1 MKINITLLMLVSLSA
16 LMEAKAASVLLYSPG
31 KIHSTKKGTSS
42 STSTKESTT
51 KSSTSASSTASASS
65 SSSSVDPAIMSQIE
79 KDFNN
84 ALNGAVVPELGDSMS
99 WAGGTLTRT
108 KKGELRYVN
117 TNNGYYEA
125 TLKSTA
131 DIPKLARENSDINNT
146 WIAHYGVDIGN
157 LTNDNAKNQQD
168 AYRTSI
174 SHVATHGLQAQYNK
188 DNPWK
193 FDKGIAAY
201 NENGKTIFTLNG
213 KVVSMNELQNSN
225 EYKALTGANVV
236 YDEKTSSP
244 QTQKVATAAIPT
256 NSVGNMDYIKSV
268 TNSSIEMLIEASKKY
283 KAGALSKDQYIEV
296 ALQVGAMADY
306 NNKVD
311 NATKANGNTSASAPV
326 AAADKSNEK
335 GWSEKTFGFSDSEQK
350 ICSQNPQFAI
360 CRPQAERLQY
370 LKDQVAKAQKPI
382 SLNFIASF
390 GPGFEG
396 SEQVFA
402 DWTNTSKT
410 FVVSCDE
417 GMNSY
422 GLFSGEKGKTGP
434 WKAGSNR
441 KFYDTSG
448 NYIGEGGALIT
459 VTQYVDK
466 ATGAPMV
473 EPNVFYPAVG
483 YCQK

>member
-1 MKINITLLMLVSLSA
+1 MKINITLLMLVSFSA
-16 LMEAKAASVLLYSPG
+16 LMETHAASVLLYSPG
-31 KIHSTKKGTSS
+31 KIHSTKKATSTS
-42 STSTKESTT
+42 STKESAT
-51 KSSTSASSTASASS
+51 KASAAVSTSTSSA
-65 SSSSVDPAIMSQIE
+65 VDPAVMAQIE
-79 KDFNN
+79 KDFNS
-84 ALNGAVVPELGDSMS
+84 ALNGAFIPELGDSMS

-146 WIAHYGVDIGN
+146 WIAQYGVDIGN
-157 LTNDNAKNQQD
+157 LTNDNAQNQQD

-174 SHVATHGLQAQYNK
+174 SHVATHGLLAQYNK

-201 NENGKTIFTLNG
+201 NENGNTIFTLKG
-213 KVVSMNELQNSN
+213 KVVSMYELQNSN
-225 EYKALTGANVV
+225 EYKALTGANVL
-236 YDEKTSSP
+236 YEEKQNAGQAQKTTAAVAPTSSS
-244 QTQKVATAAIPT
+244 
-256 NSVGNMDYIKSV
+256 SVGNMDYIKSV

-283 KAGALSKDQYIEV
+283 KAGSLSKDQYIEV

-306 NNKVD
+306 NKKVD
-311 NATKANGNTSASAPV
+311 TATKANGNTSASAP
-326 AAADKSNEK
+326 ASSASGSASEK
-335 GWSEKTFGFSDSEQK
+335 GWSEKTFGFSSSEQT
-350 ICSQNPQFAI
+350 ICAQNPQFAI
-360 CRPQAERLQY
+360 CRPPAERLQY

-390 GPGFEG
+390 GPGFDG

-410 FVVSCDE
+410 FIVSCDE

-473 EPNVFYPAVG
+473 EPNIFYPAVG